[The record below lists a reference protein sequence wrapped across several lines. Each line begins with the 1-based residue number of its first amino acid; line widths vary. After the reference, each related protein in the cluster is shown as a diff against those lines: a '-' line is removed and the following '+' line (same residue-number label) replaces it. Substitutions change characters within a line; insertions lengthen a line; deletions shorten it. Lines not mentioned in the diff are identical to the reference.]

1 MIATLA
7 ATELSKNRCQAVPT
21 PEGIA
26 SQPLV
31 LAVRS
36 GYFCQGF
43 TRPLYRPG
51 GAAHPIA
58 ECGDSRPETFIRT
71 TSVFVNLWYQKAYNL
86 FYRNLAMACQPGF
99 AEFFSFFASTLL
111 WRWGDSNPRHRGC
124 KPRALPLSYIP
135 VALIFVTPTGRT
147 WIRTKDLSFIRA
159 AL

>member
-1 MIATLA
+1 MQLLPLPNCQRTAARLCRPQRASRHSPCSWQLDRAT
-7 ATELSKNRCQAVPT
+7 S
-21 PEGIA
+21 
-26 SQPLV
+26 
-31 LAVRS
+31 VRDS
-36 GYFCQGF
+36 PDPF
-43 TRPLYRPG
+43 TGPG
-51 GAAHPIA
+51 GAAHPIGK
-58 ECGDSRPETFIRT
+58 CGSSRPETFIRT
-71 TSVFVNLWYQKAYNL
+71 VSVFVNLWYQKAYSL